1 MTEKRDGSK
10 QGLREDEITTQ
21 PVEQAVGRRSAFG
34 MIGAG
39 VVASVVALAAE
50 GCHHHGIRGCTDSD
64 PVDRAGYGRRCGGYY
79 GPGYRCSDRD
89 PYDPA
94 GSGRHC

>member
-1 MTEKRDGSK
+1 MLPGMSDEQDRSKR
-10 QGLREDEITTQ
+10 GLGEEDITTRT
-21 PVEQAVGRRSAFG
+21 VGRRSAFG
-34 MIGAG
+34 LLGAG
-39 VVASVVALAAE
+39 VVGVVALAAE

-64 PVDRAGYGRRCGGYY
+64 PIDRAGYGRRCGGYY

>member
-1 MTEKRDGSK
+1 MTDKRSSK
-10 QGLREDEITTQ
+10 TRGLSGDDITTR
-21 PVEQAVGRRSAFG
+21 AVGRRSAIRTMG
-34 MIGAG
+34 VTVGIGALTLG
-39 VVASVVALAAE
+39 TEA
-50 GCHHHGIRGCTDSD
+50 CHHHGVRGCTDSD

-94 GSGRHC
+94 GAGRHC

>member
-1 MTEKRDGSK
+1 MTERREGSK
-10 QGLREDEITTQ
+10 GLSEKDITTK
-21 PVEQAVGRRSAFG
+21 PVGRRSAVT
-34 MIGAG
+34 MLGA
-39 VVASVVALAAE
+39 ATVALALEA
-50 GCHHHGIRGCTDSD
+50 CHHHGIRGCTDSD

-94 GSGRHC
+94 GAGRHC

>member
-1 MTEKRDGSK
+1 MTEK
-10 QGLREDEITTQ
+10 QGGKKRGLTGDEITTE
-21 PVEQAVGRRSAFG
+21 PVGRRSAIRTLG
-34 MIGAG
+34 LGLG
-39 VVASVVALAAE
+39 VAAVAMTTEA
-50 GCHHHGIRGCTDSD
+50 CHHRGIRGCTDSD
-64 PVDRAGYGRRCGGYY
+64 PYDRAGYGRRCGGYY

>member
-1 MTEKRDGSK
+1 MTEKKQDGTK
-10 QGLREDEITTQ
+10 RGLAEADITTHT
-21 PVEQAVGRRSAFG
+21 VGRRSAFG
-34 MIGAG
+34 ILGAT
-39 VVASVVALAAE
+39 VVALAT

-79 GPGYRCSDRD
+79 GAGYRCSDRD

-94 GSGRHC
+94 GNGRHC